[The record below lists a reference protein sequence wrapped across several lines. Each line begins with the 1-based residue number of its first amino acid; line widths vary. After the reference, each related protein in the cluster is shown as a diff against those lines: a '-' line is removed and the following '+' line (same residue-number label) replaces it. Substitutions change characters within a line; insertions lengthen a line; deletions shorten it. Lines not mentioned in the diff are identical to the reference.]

1 MEISM
6 GRSEMMAFLE
16 SMPRK
21 EAFGFIA
28 AFKLAVALTG
38 ATDFKIH
45 FKERNVEFFNEKM
58 TKLCEFNY

>member
-6 GRSEMMAFLE
+6 GYSEMMAFLK
-16 SMPRK
+16 SMPRE
-21 EAFGFIA
+21 EAFGFIVA
-28 AFKLAVALTG
+28 CKLAVASTG

-45 FKERNVEFFNEKM
+45 FKERYVEFFNEKM